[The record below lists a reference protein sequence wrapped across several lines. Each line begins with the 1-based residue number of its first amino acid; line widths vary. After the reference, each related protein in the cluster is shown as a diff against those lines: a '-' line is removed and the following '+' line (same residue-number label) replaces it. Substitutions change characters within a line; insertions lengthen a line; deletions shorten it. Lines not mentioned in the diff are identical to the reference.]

1 MNNSHFINSL
11 SSIEASLFVT
21 FAAATATAIA
31 TTANKHAIQTRT
43 YFLKSFSFQRN
54 D

>member
-21 FAAATATAIA
+21 FAATAA
-31 TTANKHAIQTRT
+31 TTNNKHAIQTRT